1 MEQEEKT
8 PVLLACDLMPIVA
21 RMFGVTVPEIKG
33 EARSRQIVGARSVIT
48 MILREH
54 RGLSYPMIGKILGGM
69 DHSSVI
75 HQHKTFHAKARKFPH
90 WAEAHKLA
98 IKAFYR
104 D

>member
-33 EARSRQIVGARSVIT
+33 GGRNRHLIGARSVIT
-48 MILREH
+48 MVLREH
-54 RGLSYPMIGKILGGM
+54 KGLSYPIIGKIQGGK
-69 DHSSVI
+69 DHTTI
-75 HQHKTFHAKARKFPH
+75 MHQHKTFHAKARKFPH

-98 IKAFYR
+98 VKAFYR